1 MITFDD
7 LWKLLYDHGGIDK
20 YRVEC
25 NNLWDELSPSQRD
38 QLFNTISNKLNIGKF
53 VHYDPLRAMRENIR
67 QFKPSAPEFLTGKQQ
82 EQNWKHGIP
91 MVQVKYNGSFLIC
104 TRATMEQFHLDY
116 QQDWL
121 QKED

>member
-20 YRVEC
+20 NRVEC

-67 QFKPSAPEFLTGKQQ
+67 RFKPLEPEFLTGRQQ
-82 EQNWKHGIP
+82 EQNWKKGIH
-91 MVQVKYNGSFLIC
+91 MVQVIDAGLYKIC
-104 TRATMEQFHLDY
+104 TRETADKFHLHIHKDP
-116 QQDWL
+116 W
-121 QKED
+121 